1 MTTKLSVVV
10 PCYNEEKRFQKGLR
24 HYWLYLSKQK
34 YPWEL
39 IFVNDGSKDNTLKLM
54 QASAKGKSSVKVIS
68 YNKNHGKGHAIVQ
81 GIKNAKGKYILFTDL
96 DHSVPVD
103 TIESFFKYFG
113 KGYQVVIGSRR
124 VKGAN
129 ILVHQHP
136 LRELLGRGFTFLVR
150 LLIDWKIKDATCGF
164 KAFEK
169 SVAGKIFNKI
179 TIYDWAFDAEILF
192 ICKKLKIQLIQAPVT
207 WSDVRGTQVRLQK
220 DIIRSLFG
228 LVKIRLNGLQGEY
241 SS

>member
-68 YNKNHGKGHAIVQ
+68 YNKNRGKGHAIIQ

-103 TIESFFKYFG
+103 TIESFFKYFV
-113 KGYQVVIGSRR
+113 KLPSMIG
-124 VKGAN
+124 
-129 ILVHQHP
+129 
-136 LRELLGRGFTFLVR
+136 LLMQKFFLFVR
-150 LLIDWKIKDATCGF
+150 
-164 KAFEK
+164 
-169 SVAGKIFNKI
+169 N
-179 TIYDWAFDAEILF
+179 
-192 ICKKLKIQLIQAPVT
+192 
-207 WSDVRGTQVRLQK
+207 
-220 DIIRSLFG
+220 
-228 LVKIRLNGLQGEY
+228 LNPINSGSGNME
-241 SS
+241 